1 MDADWGFSDSGV
13 EFLDRDPE
21 QDDGP
26 CQAIFRRSNGCRVF
40 VIIDGADADRIELRV
55 NRVELQ

>member
-1 MDADWGFSDSGV
+1 MDADWGFYDSGV

-40 VIIDGADADRIELRV
+40 VIIDGADADRIELKV